1 MRISVYKELF
11 FAECGRVF
19 VVARRA
25 PLILIELQC
34 NATMIIIIAIVN
46 LHVMHIN
53 EPIIGILHNHRRN
66 VCTRTPT
73 CDYVHR
79 MGLPQRMV

>member
-1 MRISVYKELF
+1 MCINVYNDLLLLPN
-11 FAECGRVF
+11 ASVF
-19 VVARRA
+19 VVTRRA

-34 NATMIIIIAIVN
+34 NATMIIAIVN

-53 EPIIGILHNHRRN
+53 EPIIATLHNHRRN

-73 CDYVHR
+73 CNYMHR
-79 MGLPQRMV
+79 MELPYQMV